1 MASPVATPKSTTVR
15 MCHVVSHQ
23 DLDECGGVSTGLL
36 LRWMD
41 ICACLSA
48 EKLAK
53 TSCVTLQMDHL
64 ILNVPDS
71 FIGGSSAPFWLGCAM
86 IVEASVVQVW
96 GTSTEIVVRVFTD
109 PHMQPIAANRNTQET
124 LLASAF
130 FVFCGMKI
138 TDPVS
143 GKSMC
148 PKMPA
153 FTTNTTAEQIARQ
166 FADLRR
172 KARLSKQAMVEK
184 AQCVPRCS
192 STRYPQMML
201 APLTFFACT
210 ASRFTSRRLLLFRSM
225 ASQRVPPCCSTCT
238 SSCHRTQITWAT
250 CLEAFTW
257 STAPDADAMPSC
269 DVFRQTTSLCIYVV
283 YTRLLK

>member
-1 MASPVATPKSTTVR
+1 MTSLPATPKSTTVR
-15 MCHVVSHQ
+15 MCHVISQ
-23 DLDECGGVSTGLL
+23 GDLNECQGVSTGLL

-64 ILNVPDS
+64 ILNVPDG
-71 FIGGSSAPFWLGCAM
+71 FVGGASAPNWLGCAI

-109 PHMQPIAANRNTQET
+109 PHMQPITASRNLQQI

-138 TDPVS
+138 TDEG
-143 GKSMC
+143 GKSVC

-153 FTTNTTAEQIARQ
+153 FALPSPAEKTAGQ

-172 KARLSKQAMVEK
+172 KARLSKQAMIEK
-184 AQCVPRCS
+184 AQ
-192 STRYPQMML
+192 YAAL
-201 APLTFFACT
+201 AFHLRSVFVTFCACT
-210 ASRFTSRRLLLFRSM
+210 ASQSIKRPLPSSSHLSPAPALSHPSM
-225 ASQRVPPCCSTCT
+225 AFQLANLFCSMCT
-238 SSCHRTQITWAT
+238 
-250 CLEAFTW
+250 
-257 STAPDADAMPSC
+257 
-269 DVFRQTTSLCIYVV
+269 
-283 YTRLLK
+283 

>member
-1 MASPVATPKSTTVR
+1 MATLVATPKSTTVR
-15 MCHVVSHQ
+15 MCHVVSHG

-53 TSCVTLQMDHL
+53 TSCVTLSMDHL
-64 ILNVPDS
+64 ILNVPDG
-71 FIGGSSAPFWLGCAM
+71 FVGGSSAPSWLGSAI

-109 PHMQPIAANRNTQET
+109 PHMQPIATARNLQQV

-130 FVFCGMKI
+130 FVFVGMKSP
-138 TDPVS
+138 DAS
-143 GKSMC
+143 GNLVC

-153 FTTNTTAEQIARQ
+153 FAVHTSAEKIASQ

-172 KARLSKQAMVEK
+172 KARLNKHRMVEH
-184 AQCVPRCS
+184 AQ
-192 STRYPQMML
+192 
-201 APLTFFACT
+201 
-210 ASRFTSRRLLLFRSM
+210 
-225 ASQRVPPCCSTCT
+225 
-238 SSCHRTQITWAT
+238 
-250 CLEAFTW
+250 
-257 STAPDADAMPSC
+257 
-269 DVFRQTTSLCIYVV
+269 
-283 YTRLLK
+283 

>member
-1 MASPVATPKSTTVR
+1 MTSIPATPKSTTVR
-15 MCHVVSHQ
+15 MCHVISQ
-23 DLDECGGVSTGLL
+23 GDLNECQGVSTGLL

-64 ILNVPDS
+64 ILNVPDG
-71 FIGGSSAPFWLGCAM
+71 FVGGATAPNWLGCAI

-109 PHMQPIAANRNTQET
+109 PHMQPITASRNLQQI

-138 TDPVS
+138 TDEGS
-143 GKSMC
+143 GKSVC

-153 FTTNTTAEQIARQ
+153 FALPSPAEKTAGQ

-172 KARLSKQAMVEK
+172 KARLSKQAMIEK
-184 AQCVPRCS
+184 AQ
-192 STRYPQMML
+192 YAAL
-201 APLTFFACT
+201 AYSLALAYSFSA
-210 ASRFTSRRLLLFRSM
+210 
-225 ASQRVPPCCSTCT
+225 
-238 SSCHRTQITWAT
+238 
-250 CLEAFTW
+250 
-257 STAPDADAMPSC
+257 
-269 DVFRQTTSLCIYVV
+269 VFL
-283 YTRLLK
+283 